1 MKFLSA
7 ICRGVAIAS
16 LLVLVPACGPRY
28 KKISLQPL
36 DSFNS
41 HFEATN
47 NDITMRAR
55 VLTAQEALHTFNG
68 RGKKLFTGK
77 KPAHVI
83 QIACANNSSEVCQIN
98 DADIQLKSISKE
110 ELFDE
115 LRFFTT
121 IRALLTGLGGG
132 IGVVCLAY
140 PAAMGLITLQMAEG
154 ANMFAVPTLNSPSLP
169 LCVMTYGLAGITIAG
184 ILAVPILCVNQII
197 KSKKANEQLKNDIT
211 QKLNS
216 ESILIDPHLQKDWL
230 LVVKHKNFKPSFL
243 IKVTDRYNNH
253 LTSFEVNLLQKNGFI
268 WHVTA

>member
-1 MKFLSA
+1 MKLLSA
-7 ICRGVAIAS
+7 IYRGIAIAS

-28 KKISLQPL
+28 KKRSLQPL
-36 DSFNS
+36 NTANS

-115 LRFFTT
+115 LRFSGLQ
-121 IRALLTGLGGG
+121 RALSIGLGGG
-132 IGVVCLAY
+132 L
-140 PAAMGLITLQMAEG
+140 GLVGLSSLERL
-154 ANMFAVPTLNSPSLP
+154 NYFALTSLNSPWIFWSSVVVLGTTISAG
-169 LCVMTYGLAGITIAG
+169 VLAIPALTVKHAIESKYY
-184 ILAVPILCVNQII
+184 NKKI
-197 KSKKANEQLKNDIT
+197 KHDIT
-211 QKLNS
+211 SKLGD
-216 ESILIDPHLQKDWL
+216 ELQLIDPHLQKDWL

-243 IKVTDRYNNH
+243 IKVTDRYNNE

-268 WHVTA
+268 WHATA